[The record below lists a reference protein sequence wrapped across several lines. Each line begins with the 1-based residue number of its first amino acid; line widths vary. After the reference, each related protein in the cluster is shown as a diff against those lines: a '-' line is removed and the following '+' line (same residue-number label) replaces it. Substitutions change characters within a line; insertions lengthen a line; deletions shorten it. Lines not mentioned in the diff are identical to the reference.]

1 MLTNVEN
8 IMNRTC
14 DECESS
20 KGNGNY
26 KEIVDNHC
34 KKKKDEILK
43 TFNEKRR
50 GGKFS
55 THKIC

>member
-1 MLTNVEN
+1 MLTNVGN

-14 DECESS
+14 DKCESS

-26 KEIVDNHC
+26 KKLLITTA
-34 KKKKDEILK
+34 KKKDEILK

-50 GGKFS
+50 VGKFS